1 MNGEVVGGVNETS
14 EILYQQQFE
23 NDGERYWIKVYL
35 PQDAVEGWLSGNLID
50 SEQLENIIGKNN

>member
-1 MNGEVVGGVNETS
+1 MNGAVVGGANGTS
-14 EILYQQQFE
+14 EILYQYQFE

-50 SEQLENIIGKNN
+50 SEQLESIIMQNN